1 MKDHMHEIL
10 QALEDSASRPIFS
23 KMSQVVYFF
32 TT

>member
-10 QALEDSASRPIFS
+10 QALEDSAALLISS